1 MISLSEMHVLKNAV
15 YGIAALVEV
24 SLKKAETDKLISV
37 HIELGSVYLVA
48 AARILMDPVSYQ
60 GLIDAS
66 CSKSCPK
73 HAEPAGKILVHIVPA
88 LRIR

>member
-1 MISLSEMHVLKNAV
+1 MHVLKNAV

-48 AARILMDPVSYQ
+48 AARILVT
-60 GLIDAS
+60 
-66 CSKSCPK
+66 
-73 HAEPAGKILVHIVPA
+73 
-88 LRIR
+88 